1 MSDRSKASTAQLF
14 LKGARVM
21 SGFRDELFDAANRA
35 GVTPNEF
42 CITAAA
48 EKLAAGGRR
57 FPGVFRR
64 GDHPAENLCPE
75 MRDLA
80 F

>member
-1 MSDRSKASTAQLF
+1 MSDRSKASTGQLF
-14 LKGARVM
+14 LKGTGVT
-21 SGFRDELFDAANRA
+21 SDFRDELFDAANRA

-48 EKLAAGGRR
+48 EKLAACGRR

-64 GDHPAENLCPE
+64 GDLPIV
-75 MRDLA
+75 RDA
-80 F
+80 A